1 VSKKTP
7 PLPIDPGTEED
18 GAGRGDPR
26 LLKRF
31 LPYLRSEAPAFA
43 ASLLLLFAAGALELA
58 GPYLTKIAIDEAIPR
73 RDGAQLA
80 KIVLVYLALLGVGF
94 AVVYA
99 QTLLVT
105 RAGQRVMMRLRK
117 DLFAHLLK
125 MDLATFDRN
134 AVGRLVTRVTS
145 DVESLNELLS
155 SGLVSILG
163 DVITLTGITIVLFM
177 LDARLALLCFLVLPL
192 AIATSLVFRRRARR
206 GFRET
211 RERVARLNSILQET
225 FSGIE
230 VVKLFGKEKDNDVLF
245 EQENAKCRDAW
256 LETLEAFAIFFP
268 VIQLLLTLSL
278 ATILGAGGMRV
289 VEGTLTLGALVAF
302 LQYVQ
307 RFFAPLRDLSE
318 KYNVLQSALAS
329 SERIFGVL
337 DWKEEEGGSGLPYFP
352 PLRGEIEFENV
363 SFSYVEGEPV
373 LHDVSFRVNPGE
385 RVAIVGATGS
395 GKTTILSLLLGFY
408 RPSRGRIL
416 IDGLDLAQHD
426 ARSLRRQTGTVLQDV
441 FLFSADVAW
450 NLRLGDESVAADRI
464 ERALDFARARGFVS
478 SLPRQLAEVV
488 GERGRALSVGQRQ
501 LLSIARAA
509 AADPAILLL
518 DEATSSVDSE
528 TEALVQEAFATR
540 LQGRTSLVVAHRLS
554 TVRDADRI
562 LVMHHGRLVE
572 QGTHRQLIA
581 REGVYSKLVELQFG
595 SEKIEASLDPS
606 QT

>member
-1 VSKKTP
+1 MSAENNGKNAE
-7 PLPIDPGTEED
+7 PGED
-18 GAGRGDPR
+18 GAARGDPR

-31 LPYLRSEAPAFA
+31 LPYLKLETPAFLW
-43 ASLLLLFAAGALELA
+43 SLLLLFAAGALELA
-58 GPYLTKIAIDEAIPR
+58 GPYLTKIAIDEAIPK
-73 RDGAQLA
+73 RDGAHLL
-80 KIVLVYLALLGVGF
+80 KIVLIYIGLLGVGF
-94 AVVYA
+94 GVVYA

-105 RAGQRVMMRLRK
+105 RAGQRVMMRLRN
-117 DLFAHLLK
+117 DLFRHLLK
-125 MDLATFDRN
+125 LDLSTFDRN

-163 DVITLTGITIVLFM
+163 DIITLTGITIVLFV
-177 LDARLALLCFLVLPL
+177 LDVRLALLCFLVLPFAML
-192 AIATSLVFRRRARR
+192 TSLAFRRRARR

-230 VVKLFGKEKDNDVLF
+230 VVKLFGKEKDNDARF
-245 EQENAKCRDAW
+245 ETENAKSRDAW

-278 ATILGAGGMRV
+278 GTILVAGGWRV
-289 VEGTLTLGALVAF
+289 LEGTLTLGALVAF
-302 LQYVQ
+302 TQYVQ

-337 DWKEEEGGSGLPYFP
+337 DWKEEEGRSGLPAFP
-352 PLRGEIEFENV
+352 PLKGAIEFQNV

-373 LHDVSFRVNPGE
+373 LHDVSFRVKQGE

-395 GKTTILSLLLGFY
+395 GKTTVLSLLLGFY
-408 RPSRGRIL
+408 RPTEGCIL

-426 ARSLRRQTGTVLQDV
+426 PRSLRRQTGTVLQDV

-450 NLRLGDESVAADRI
+450 NLRLGDDTIEPARI
-464 ERALDFARARGFVS
+464 ERALDFARARRFVE
-478 SLPRQLAEVV
+478 SLPRRLEEVV
-488 GERGRALSVGQRQ
+488 GERGRTLSVGQRQ
-501 LLSIARAA
+501 LISIARAA

-528 TEALVQEAFATR
+528 TEALVQEAFAER
-540 LQGRTSLVVAHRLS
+540 LQGRTCLVVAHRLS

-572 QGTHRQLIA
+572 QGTHRELIA
-581 REGVYSKLVELQFG
+581 RDGIYSRLVELQFG
-595 SEKIEASLDPS
+595 SETVEA
-606 QT
+606 

>member
-1 VSKKTP
+1 VSAAAVP
-7 PLPIDPGTEED
+7 PLDPGAED
-18 GAGRGDPR
+18 DGLGRGDPK

-31 LPYLRSEAPAFA
+31 LPYLRTEAPAFA
-43 ASLLLLFAAGALELA
+43 ASLLLLFSAGALELA

-73 RDGAQLA
+73 RDGAQLG

-163 DVITLTGITIVLFM
+163 DFITLTGITIVLFL
-177 LDARLALLCFLVLPL
+177 LDARLALLCFMVLPL

-230 VVKLFGKEKDNDVLF
+230 VVRLFGKEKDNDVLF
-245 EQENAKCRDAW
+245 ERENAKCRDAW

-289 VEGTLTLGALVAF
+289 LEGTLTLGALVAF

-337 DWKEEEGGSGLPYFP
+337 DWKEEDSGSRLPPFP
-352 PLRGEIEFENV
+352 PLRGDIEFENV

-373 LHDVSFRVNPGE
+373 LHDVSFRVNAGE

-416 IDGLDLAQHD
+416 IDGLDLERHD
-426 ARSLRRQTGTVLQDV
+426 VRSLRRQTGTVLQDV
-441 FLFSADVAW
+441 FLFSADVSW
-450 NLRLGDESVAADRI
+450 NLRLGDESVDAERI
-464 ERALDFARARGFVS
+464 EHALDFARARRFVS
-478 SLPRQLAEVV
+478 SLPRQLDEVV

-509 AADPAILLL
+509 AADPALLLL

-540 LQGRTSLVVAHRLS
+540 LQGRTSIVVAHRLS

-581 REGVYSKLVELQFG
+581 RDGVYSKLVELQFG
-595 SEKIEASLDPS
+595 SEKLEAS
-606 QT
+606 TKA

>member
-1 VSKKTP
+1 MSAQSANDGAVVEP
-7 PLPIDPGTEED
+7 QED

-31 LPYLRSEAPAFA
+31 LPYLRTEAHAFA

-58 GPYLTKIAIDEAIPR
+58 GPYLTKIAIDEAIPH
-73 RDGAQLA
+73 RDAAHLT
-80 KIVLVYLALLGVGF
+80 KIVLIYIGLLGVGF
-94 AVVYA
+94 GVVYW

-105 RAGQRVMMRLRK
+105 RAGQRVMMRLRN
-117 DLFAHLLK
+117 DLFTHLLK
-125 MDLATFDRN
+125 MDLATFDRH

-163 DVITLTGITIVLFM
+163 DFITLTGITIILFVL
-177 LDARLALLCFLVLPL
+177 DVRLALLCFLVLPF
-192 AIATSLVFRRRARR
+192 AILTSLLFRRRARR

-230 VVKLFGKEKDNDVLF
+230 VVKLFGKERDNDAVF
-245 EQENAKCRDAW
+245 EQENAKSRDAW
-256 LETLEAFAIFFP
+256 LDTLEAFAIFFP

-278 ATILGAGGMRV
+278 ATILVAGGWRV
-289 VEGTLTLGALVAF
+289 LEGTLTLGALVAF

-318 KYNVLQSALAS
+318 KYNVMQSALAS

-337 DWKEEEGGSGLPYFP
+337 DWKEEEGRFGLPALP
-352 PLRGEIEFENV
+352 KLCGEIEFEQV

-373 LHDVSFRVNPGE
+373 LHDVSFRVKPGE

-408 RPSRGRIL
+408 RPTEGRIL
-416 IDGLDLAQHD
+416 IDGLDLSRHD
-426 ARSLRRQTGTVLQDV
+426 ARSLRKQTGTVLQDV

-450 NLRLGDESVAADRI
+450 NLRLGDDSIEPARI
-464 ERALDFARARGFVS
+464 ERALDFAKARQFVS
-478 SLPRQLAEVV
+478 TLPRQLDEIV
-488 GERGRALSVGQRQ
+488 GERGRTLSVGQRQ

-509 AADPAILLL
+509 AADPAILLF

-528 TEALVQEAFATR
+528 TEALVQEAFAER

-572 QGTHRQLIA
+572 QGTHRELIA
-581 REGVYSKLVELQFG
+581 RDGIYSRLVELQFG
-595 SEKIEASLDPS
+595 SETVEA
-606 QT
+606 

>member
-1 VSKKTP
+1 MSAQNDDRAIAE
-7 PLPIDPGTEED
+7 LGED
-18 GAGRGDPR
+18 GVGRGDPR

-31 LPYLRSEAPAFA
+31 LPYLRAEAPAFVL
-43 ASLLLLFAAGALELA
+43 SLLLLFAAGALELA

-73 RDGAQLA
+73 HDAAHLA
-80 KIVLVYLALLGVGF
+80 KIVLIYLALLGIGF

-105 RAGQRVMMRLRK
+105 RAGQRVMMRLRS

-125 MDLATFDRN
+125 MDLATFDRH

-145 DVESLNELLS
+145 DVETLNELLS

-163 DVITLTGITIVLFM
+163 DIITLTGITIILFL
-177 LDARLALLCFLVLPL
+177 LDVRLALLCFLVLPF
-192 AIATSLVFRRRARR
+192 AILTSLIFRRRARR

-230 VVKLFGKEKDNDVLF
+230 VVKLFGKERDNDALF
-245 EQENAKCRDAW
+245 ERENAKSRDAW
-256 LETLEAFAIFFP
+256 LDTLEAFAIFFP
-268 VIQLLLTLSL
+268 VIQLLLTISL
-278 ATILGAGGMRV
+278 ATILGAGGWRV
-289 VEGTLTLGALVAF
+289 LEGTLTLGALVAF

-337 DWKEEEGGSGLPYFP
+337 DWKEEEGRTGLPPFP
-352 PLRGEIEFENV
+352 PLKGDIEFENV

-373 LHDVSFRVNPGE
+373 LHDVSFRVSPGE
-385 RVAIVGATGS
+385 KVAIVGATGS
-395 GKTTILSLLLGFY
+395 GKTTVLSLLLGFY
-408 RPSRGRIL
+408 RPTRGRIR
-416 IDGLDLAQHD
+416 IDGLDLARHD

-450 NLRLGDESVAADRI
+450 NLRLGDESIEPARI
-464 ERALDFARARGFVS
+464 ERALDFARARRFVE
-478 SLPRQLAEVV
+478 SLPRQMDEMV
-488 GERGRALSVGQRQ
+488 GERGRTLSVGQRQ

-509 AADPAILLL
+509 AQDPAILLF

-528 TEALVQEAFATR
+528 TEALVQEAFAER
-540 LQGRTSLVVAHRLS
+540 LQGRTCLVVAHRLS

-572 QGTHRQLIA
+572 QGTHRELIA
-581 REGVYSKLVELQFG
+581 RDGVYSKLVELQFG
-595 SEKIEASLDPS
+595 KETIEA
-606 QT
+606 